1 MIIIKCGYE
10 NCNWKE
16 VIPTDTIYGDYVL
29 KEENRS
35 ESHYPLIYINH
46 CIKEHAIPSAQW
58 KVEDW

>member
-10 NCNWKE
+10 SCNWK
-16 VIPTDTIYGDYVL
+16 VLIPTDTIYGDYVL

-35 ESHYPLIYINH
+35 KSHYPLIYINH

-58 KVEDW
+58 KVED